1 MHYTIGRKFILACAI
16 LAGLLSAP
24 LAALPWLSTSGT
36 NIVDSN
42 GNTVVLR
49 GVNLGGAFEIE
60 PWMSAMN
67 LSSPPSG
74 FPKIQDEVT
83 LWSVLSRRFGTSQMQ
98 QLQQT
103 WRTSWLTPADI
114 AQVASMG
121 GNVVRIPFFYQ
132 LVQDDS
138 NPGQLIPGG
147 VALLDALVAACAKYG
162 VYAILDLHGAPG
174 GQSANFTTGQAG
186 IDQLFSNSADQQ
198 QTIELWSLLAAHYQD
213 HPEVAGFDLINEP
226 SGATVP
232 QLIDLHNRI
241 YQAIRAVDQKH
252 IIIMEDGY
260 LGASAFPAPS
270 QKGWTNICYSFH
282 VYHLT
287 ALSANPFE
295 NDITTNFPL
304 DKTTQQGIN
313 APIYIGEFNT
323 EGTFISRATA
333 LSVLPA
339 YLNALNSTGWSWTPW
354 TYKIFDATNGTDK
367 IWGVFTNDT
376 PWNEADPYTDSFS
389 VLQQKFSNYITS
401 NIQIQQDFSS
411 ALTAGL
417 KGQAGGPPSITG
429 VVNGASF
436 LPGTASAAWTTV
448 TGTNLSQ
455 TTRSWQTSDFVGNQ
469 LPTELDGVSVTIDGS
484 PAYVSYISPSQ
495 INFLTPDDAGL
506 GTVAVQVKNAQGT
519 ASSTVEKQGFSP
531 AFFTFPN
538 NYVAAEHADG
548 TLLAP
553 AGLFPGAA
561 ASPAKPGETVE
572 LYGTG
577 FGPTN
582 PPTPTGQLVSHPEP
596 AANPITV
603 SIGGVNCEVTFMGL
617 IAPGLYQV
625 NATVPANAPNGDA
638 VLVATVQGQPSPNVK
653 ITIQQ

>member
-1 MHYTIGRKFILACAI
+1 MLSRKFTLVCAI
-16 LAGLLSAP
+16 VVGMLPAP

-36 NIVDSN
+36 DIVDSN

-49 GVNLGGAFEIE
+49 GINLGGAFEIE

-67 LSSPPSG
+67 LSTPPSG
-74 FPKIQDEVT
+74 FPQIQDEVT
-83 LWSVLSRRFGTSQMQ
+83 LWSVLSQRFGSSQMQ

-174 GQSANFTTGQAG
+174 GQSSNFTTGQAG
-186 IDQLFSNSADQQ
+186 VDQLFSSSADQQ
-198 QTIELWSLLAAHYQD
+198 QTIELWSLLAAHYQN

-226 SGATVP
+226 TGATVP
-232 QLIDLHNRI
+232 ELIDLHNRI
-241 YQAIRAVDQKH
+241 YQAIRAVDPKH

-260 LGASAFPAPS
+260 LGASAFPVPS
-270 QKGWTNICYSFH
+270 QMGWTNICYSFH
-282 VYHLT
+282 IYHLT
-287 ALSANPFE
+287 ALSVDPFE
-295 NDITTNFPL
+295 NDITTQFPM
-304 DKTTQQGIN
+304 DETQQRSIG
-313 APIYIGEFNT
+313 APIYIGEFST
-323 EGTFISRATA
+323 EGTFISRAAA

-339 YLNALNSTGWSWTPW
+339 YLNGLNSTGWSWTPW
-354 TYKIFDATNGTDK
+354 SYKIFDPTSGTDK
-367 IWGVFTNDT
+367 IWGIFTNDT
-376 PWNEADPYTDSFS
+376 PWNEANPYTDSFS
-389 VLQQKFSNYITS
+389 VLQQKFSNYVTS
-401 NIQIQQDFSS
+401 NIQIQQDFNS

-417 KGQAGGPPSITG
+417 KGQAAGPPSITG

-469 LPTELDGVSVTIDGS
+469 LPTQLDGVSVLIDGT

-495 INFLTPDDAGL
+495 INFLTPDDAAL
-506 GTVAVQVKNAQGT
+506 GTVSVVVKNSGGT
-519 ASSTVEKQGFSP
+519 ASSNVQKEGFSP

-538 NYVAAEHADG
+538 NYVAAEHVDG

-553 AGLFPGAA
+553 VGLFPGSA

-582 PPTPTGQLVSHPEP
+582 PPTPTGQLVAKPEP
-596 AANPITV
+596 TANPITV
-603 SIGGVNCEVTFMGL
+603 SIGGVNCTVTFAGL